1 MDEIEPTHVVNLGAQ
16 SHVGV
21 SFEVPLETGSIT
33 GLGAASIF
41 EAVRIVDSN
50 IRVYQASSSEMFG
63 GGEGKNFL
71 TETSHFNPKSPYA
84 AAKMYAHNMAQIYRE
99 SYGLHISCGILFNH
113 ESPRRGENF
122 VTRKITKAAARIS
135 RQKQSQL
142 FLGNLEATRDWGHAR
157 DYMSAVRLILNSSS
171 PDDYVVA
178 TGVSHSVQEFADLAF
193 NSLGLDSKDFIKVDE
208 KLFRPN
214 EVHDLLGD
222 PSKIKNKLGWSPQ
235 TSFEELVSEMV
246 TSDLESL

>member
-1 MDEIEPTHVVNLGAQ
+1 
-16 SHVGV
+16 
-21 SFEVPLETGSIT
+21 
-33 GLGAASIF
+33 
-41 EAVRIVDSN
+41 
-50 IRVYQASSSEMFG
+50 
-63 GGEGKNFL
+63 
-71 TETSHFNPKSPYA
+71 
-84 AAKMYAHNMAQIYRE
+84 
-99 SYGLHISCGILFNH
+99 LFNH

-135 RQKQSQL
+135 KQKQSKL

-157 DYMSAVRLILNSSS
+157 DYMSAVRLMLNSSS

-178 TGVSHSVQEFADLAF
+178 TGTSHSVQEFADLAF
-193 NSLGLDSKDFIKVDE
+193 SSLGLESKDFIKVDE

-246 TSDLESL
+246 ASDLESL